1 MEKVDRSIKCMN
13 PSNLPHLAASCEGH
27 STAASLKHSN
37 NPKVII
43 YLYRISHLGETRT
56 EGEEG
61 EMICCLQVYSG
72 TSSLHL
78 NILELSNPNSSLNG
92 DAGNK
97 YISKAVMSIL
107 FTKHNH
113 K

>member
-1 MEKVDRSIKCMN
+1 MN

-27 STAASLKHSN
+27 SIAASLKHSK
-37 NPKVII
+37 NPIVTI
-43 YLYRISHLGETRT
+43 YLYKFSHLGETRT

-78 NILELSNPNSSLNG
+78 NILELSNPNFSLNG
-92 DAGNK
+92 GTGNK
-97 YISKAVMSIL
+97 
-107 FTKHNH
+107 
-113 K
+113 